1 MTELLLGAGN
11 SRTKK
16 LYLNGESE
24 WKNLVTLDID
34 TDSDPD
40 VVHNLDR
47 IPWPFENNTF
57 AEVHAYE
64 VLEHLGQQGNF
75 RSFFD
80 TFYEVWRILR
90 PNGFLYATVP
100 MWNSMWAWGDPGHT
114 RVINLGSLVFLNQK
128 AYQDQVG
135 KTAMTDYRNYW
146 KGNFEIVWYQEKGE
160 SFSFILKAIK

>member
-64 VLEHLGQQGNF
+64 VLEHLGKQGDF
-75 RSFFD
+75 ISFFD
-80 TFYEVWRILR
+80 HFYEIWRILKPDGR
-90 PNGFLYATVP
+90 LLATVP
-100 MWNSMWAWGDPGHT
+100 KWDSTWAWGDPGHT
-114 RVINLGSLVFLNQK
+114 RIINEGSLVFLSQR
-128 AYQDQVG
+128 AYQDQLG
-135 KTAMTDYRNYW
+135 KTPMTDYRGYW
-146 KGNFEIVWYQEKGE
+146 KGDFKAEYVQHHGDTLA
-160 SFSFILKAIK
+160 FILQAIK